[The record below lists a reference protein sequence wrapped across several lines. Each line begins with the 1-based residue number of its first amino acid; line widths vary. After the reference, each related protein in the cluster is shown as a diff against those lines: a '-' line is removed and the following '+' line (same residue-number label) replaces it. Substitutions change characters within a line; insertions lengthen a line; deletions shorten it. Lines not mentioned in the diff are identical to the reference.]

1 MDGLLEVNIIYN
13 RNKTS
18 IILFFLIQSIGRPG
32 TWRSNSMDV
41 LPYVESDNDYQYPPG
56 STLAKLSQL
65 SQLAQQQQQLN
76 KHGASAAAVNHKM
89 SMMR

>member
-1 MDGLLEVNIIYN
+1 
-13 RNKTS
+13 
-18 IILFFLIQSIGRPG
+18 
-32 TWRSNSMDV
+32 MDV